1 MPVSLGP
8 GIQVMT
14 QYKQTMAFIKPLY
27 RDLAKRRVPGDMLA
41 GWVPVA
47 TQTACVVPCMLRF
60 TGGIVA
66 QHLRKQMCF
75 ADQAVDDRGR
85 HSQPQLLVRL

>member
-1 MPVSLGP
+1 MPLSLVA

-41 GWVPVA
+41 G
-47 TQTACVVPCMLRF
+47 
-60 TGGIVA
+60 
-66 QHLRKQMCF
+66 
-75 ADQAVDDRGR
+75 
-85 HSQPQLLVRL
+85 

>member
-1 MPVSLGP
+1 MTALLLACCNPAPTCATEPVERVAVQQPRMPMSLDA

-41 GWVPVA
+41 G
-47 TQTACVVPCMLRF
+47 
-60 TGGIVA
+60 
-66 QHLRKQMCF
+66 
-75 ADQAVDDRGR
+75 
-85 HSQPQLLVRL
+85 